1 MAVAT
6 ERNKTGGD
14 ERRVVDGRSVANL
27 EAAEQPPSRH
37 PGVAVRFSFCDQD
50 RELEQFGTAGS
61 AELAQ
66 RGFCDRKVSPLDRSV
81 EDGPRM
87 ALSARGAF
95 PGPDGRA
102 SLTLSATWSP

>member
-1 MAVAT
+1 VSIAA
-6 ERNKTGGD
+6 ECDEASCD
-14 ERRVVDGRSVANL
+14 ERRIVDRRLVADL
-27 EAAEQPPSRH
+27 EVAEQPSRRDSRV
-37 PGVAVRFSFCDQD
+37 PARLQLGDQD
-50 RELEQFGTAGS
+50 RQLE
-61 AELAQ
+61 ELAEG
-66 RGFCDRKVSPLDRSV
+66 RTAEGAKRRLGDRKVSPLDRSV